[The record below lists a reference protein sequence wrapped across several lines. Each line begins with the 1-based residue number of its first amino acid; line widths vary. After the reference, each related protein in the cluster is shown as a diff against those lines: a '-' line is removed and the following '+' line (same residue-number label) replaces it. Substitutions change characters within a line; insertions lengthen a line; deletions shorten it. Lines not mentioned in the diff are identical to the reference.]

1 MYSRSAESV
10 ASSVS
15 PPPRHMGSF
24 PRGCAAAG
32 IHLNVWPPSRDRHT
46 YETSAPRLP
55 GALVYIRPRVSR
67 RRSCSK
73 PQAWIPLIVGL
84 PNVGRGGAAA
94 ATGWAPPD
102 GSMSSAPSPAIA
114 SLATPDLTGAPIL
127 PPPDANAAPASPN
140 YPRHHASW

>member
-1 MYSRSAESV
+1 MYSRSTESV

-15 PPPRHMGSF
+15 PPPLHIGSL
-24 PRGCAAAG
+24 PKGWAAAG

-73 PQAWIPLIVGL
+73 PQPWIPLMVGF

-102 GSMSSAPSPAIA
+102 GSMSTAPSPEIA
-114 SLATPDLTGAPIL
+114 SLATRDLRGAPIIH
-127 PPPDANAAPASPN
+127 PPEANAGPAGPTKT
-140 YPRHHASW
+140 PTP